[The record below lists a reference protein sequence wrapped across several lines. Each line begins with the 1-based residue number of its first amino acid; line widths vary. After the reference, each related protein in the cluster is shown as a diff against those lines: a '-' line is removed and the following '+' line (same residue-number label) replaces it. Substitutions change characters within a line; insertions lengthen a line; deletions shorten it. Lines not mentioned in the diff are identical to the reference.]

1 MTFNVDILQL
11 NNELFFGTTRSD
23 WLKNQMKTEK
33 DFTTLAKI
41 KNKKEVNL
49 IKSEDFYKYMRV
61 K

>member
-1 MTFNVDILQL
+1 
-11 NNELFFGTTRSD
+11 
-23 WLKNQMKTEK
+23 MKIVN

-49 IKSEDFYKYMRV
+49 IKSEDFFKYMRL

>member
-1 MTFNVDILQL
+1 
-11 NNELFFGTTRSD
+11 
-23 WLKNQMKTEK
+23 MKIEN

-49 IKSEDFYKYMRV
+49 IKSEDFYNHMRV